1 MPHSLARRGAG
12 GLSQGCLLR
21 IFRMCLTVAP
31 NSNSNGDNGIMM
43 IIYGF
48 EAPIFRQTPCVQ
60 AMPHIPRCGTKT
72 HNRLAESDP
81 VEQLTPR
88 LTSGIQTVNYV
99 SFQAMRSSGIAK
111 PHRSC
116 GGGEPPAGPV
126 TEVERKS
133 GGSGIKSFG
142 SQRGR

>member
-1 MPHSLARRGAG
+1 MSDG
-12 GLSQGCLLR
+12 GLL
-21 IFRMCLTVAP
+21 AP
-31 NSNSNGDNGIMM
+31 NSNFDGDNGRMM

-48 EAPIFRQTPCVQ
+48 EGPIFRQTPCVQ

-72 HNRLAESDP
+72 HNRLADSDP